1 MTLTA
6 SVTASLNVG
15 SVSYTWAINQT
26 SGTTFAGVSTTTGSN
41 TATVTYPNTLT
52 WLGSGATS
60 GTYGYTLQCTA
71 SDGGVG
77 SCNQIKTYVLYFD
90 ATPIACSL
98 TLSVITVS

>member
-15 SVSYTWAINQT
+15 SVSYTWTINQT

-41 TATVTYPNTLT
+41 TATITYPNTLT
-52 WLGSGATS
+52 WAGAGASS
-60 GTYGYTLQCTA
+60 GTYAYTLQVIA

-77 SCNQIKTYVLYFD
+77 SCNQIRTYVLFFTD
-90 ATPIACSL
+90 TPPSC
-98 TLSVITVS
+98 TLSLSLITVS